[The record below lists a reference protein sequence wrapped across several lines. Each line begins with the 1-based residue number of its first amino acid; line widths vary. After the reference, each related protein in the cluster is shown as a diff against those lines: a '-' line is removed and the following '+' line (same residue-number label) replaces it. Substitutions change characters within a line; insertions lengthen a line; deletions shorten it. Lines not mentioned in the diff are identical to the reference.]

1 MRALDRSRIKSGAPV
16 GLACATL
23 CTYLGGTGDDR
34 ALGVAVDV
42 SSNADVTGQPTSTN
56 FPVGVTPYQGASGVS
71 PGAFVA

>member
-1 MRALDRSRIKSGAPV
+1 VHSAA
-16 GLACATL
+16 
-23 CTYLGGTGDDR
+23 GTGDDR